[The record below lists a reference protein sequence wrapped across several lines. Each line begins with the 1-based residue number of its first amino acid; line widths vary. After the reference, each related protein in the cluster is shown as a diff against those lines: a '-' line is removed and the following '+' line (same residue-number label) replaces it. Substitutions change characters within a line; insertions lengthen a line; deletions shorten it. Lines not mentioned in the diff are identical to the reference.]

1 VGPEPLP
8 GPRRASPEDAS
19 PAHQV
24 DTHYRQHPEERHLVE
39 ETVRLPAEAAEEL
52 ELLRGTIDEG
62 ASRGWKLLSAIKHP
76 GGEVLLLTWDTTW
89 DSLVSFSG

>member
-1 VGPEPLP
+1 
-8 GPRRASPEDAS
+8 
-19 PAHQV
+19 V

-52 ELLRGTIDEG
+52 ELLRGAIDEG
-62 ASRGWKLLSAIKHP
+62 ASRGWIAALSAIKHP

-89 DSLVSFSG
+89 DTLVSFSG